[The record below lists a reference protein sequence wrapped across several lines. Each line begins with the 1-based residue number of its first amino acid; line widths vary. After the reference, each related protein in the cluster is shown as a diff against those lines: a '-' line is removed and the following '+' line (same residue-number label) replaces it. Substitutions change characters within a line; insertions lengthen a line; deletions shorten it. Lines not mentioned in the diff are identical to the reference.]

1 MFSIKCSVFSI
12 KCLMYYLLTD
22 DNSFQVSCDILIGI
36 ANCKTG
42 IFELFESYYNM
53 NINNDENFQFNN
65 DMVSINIYEINKENY
80 DYLVSIYDESDVY
93 ENLMK
98 NYSFDLRNMV
108 NDYSYYYYVTI
119 ETDGEY
125 LHELGYSKKYYD
137 ILNDKSTIHIL

>member
-53 NINNDENFQFNN
+53 NINK
-65 DMVSINIYEINKENY
+65 YEINKENY